1 MRISSRD
8 FGGLHEEDSGIAH
21 RHPSWIFAEEWVIK
35 GSNVLVRQA
44 SSMPTTLS
52 CPELSLSPSINPSK
66 GSRLFYQSQL
76 DGSVYGPG
84 TEESNIP
91 VSIKNAD
98 TPMDFLSQYTL
109 AMNAN
114 PGTKLYS
121 GCQKPA
127 IGVVKQCPTLR
138 GGAARRSQPSRAA
151 ECASGVESKR
161 TAATG
166 ESVAPGFRSARRAGR
181 WYPRGPP

>member
-8 FGGLHEEDSGIAH
+8 FGGLHEKDSGIAN
-21 RHPSWIFAEEWVIK
+21 RHPSWIFAGKWVIK

-52 CPELSLSPSINPSK
+52 CPEVSLSPPINPSK

-76 DGSVYGPG
+76 DESVYGPG
-84 TEESNIP
+84 TEESNVPIA
-91 VSIKNAD
+91 IKSAD
-98 TPMDFLSQYTL
+98 TPMSFLSQYAL
-109 AMNAN
+109 AMNAH

-121 GCQKPA
+121 RCQKRA

-138 GGAARRSQPSRAA
+138 GGAARRSQPSRVA
-151 ECASGVESKR
+151 ERASGVESNR

-166 ESVAPGFRSARRAGR
+166 EAAPLDFH
-181 WYPRGPP
+181 